1 MTGMPNLHRRALIA
15 GSLGTLG
22 LLAAGLPVQAQRSTA
37 GFENWVAAFRP
48 RALARGVSG
57 ETYDRVM
64 NGLKPDTSV
73 YAENSAQPE
82 FTEKLW
88 QYVNRRCS
96 AHRVMTGKTR
106 AKEYESLLARIEQD
120 YGVDRY
126 LMLGL
131 WGMESSFGDV
141 VANRTY
147 MRPIIPALAALAW
160 GEPRRR
166 KYWEAELLNA
176 LVIIQRGWAQPSEMV
191 GSWAGA
197 MGHTQWMP
205 EVWLNMGLDYNK
217 DGKINPFQ
225 PDDAFAGTASY
236 IAKRGKYRKGE
247 IWGCEVRLTDGFNR
261 QLADKKTKRTYAK
274 WKSLGVTRADGTDF
288 ARPGD
293 EVRLWIPE
301 RGGPAFLIGQNY
313 FAFRSYN
320 PSDAYTL
327 ALLHLGDL
335 IRGLPDLQQQFPGG
349 ERRLTL
355 AEMQELQKRL
365 SQLGYDTGGAD
376 GRVGSGTMRA
386 VRAFQTKYGISPADG
401 YPGLKVLARLRQSA

>member
-1 MTGMPNLHRRALIA
+1 MSNLTRRSWLA
-15 GSLGTLG
+15 GTLG
-22 LLAAGLPVQAQRSTA
+22 VLSFLAAGNAAQAQRSSMS
-37 GFENWVAAFRP
+37 FEHWVAAFRP
-48 RALARGVSG
+48 RALARGVS
-57 ETYDRVM
+57 EQTYDRVM
-64 NGLKPDTSV
+64 RGVKPDTSV
-73 YAENSAQPE
+73 YAQDRAQPE

-96 AHRVMTGKTR
+96 DHRVITGKAR
-106 AKEYESLLARIEQD
+106 AKEHEALLAKIEQD

-141 VANRTY
+141 VANLKY

-176 LVIIQRGWAQPSEMV
+176 LVIIQRGWAEPSEMV

-205 EVWLNMGLDYNK
+205 EVWLNMGIDYNK
-217 DGKINPFQ
+217 DGKTSPFQ
-225 PDDAFAGTASY
+225 PDDALAGTAAY
-236 IAKRGKYRKGE
+236 IAKRGRYRRGE
-247 IWGCEVRLTDGFNR
+247 IWGCEVRLPDGFNR
-261 QLADKKTKRTYAK
+261 QL
-274 WKSLGVTRADGTDF
+274 GVGRIEGA
-288 ARPGD
+288 ASPRSGD
-293 EVRLWIPE
+293 EMRLWLPE

-327 ALLHLGDL
+327 ALLHLRDL
-335 IRGLPDLQQQFPGG
+335 IRGLPDFQQQFPGG

-355 AEMQELQKRL
+355 AELQEIQQRL
-365 SQLGYDTGGAD
+365 TALGYDTQGSD
-376 GRVGSGTMRA
+376 GRVGPDTMKA
-386 VRAFQTKYGISPADG
+386 VRAFQQKVGITPADG
-401 YPGLKVLARLRQSA
+401 N

>member
-1 MTGMPNLHRRALIA
+1 MSNLTRRSWLA
-15 GSLGTLG
+15 GTLG
-22 LLAAGLPVQAQRSTA
+22 ALSFLAAGKSAQAQSSSMN
-37 GFENWVAAFRP
+37 FEQWVAAFRP
-48 RALARGVSG
+48 RALARGVS
-57 ETYDRVM
+57 EQTYDRVM
-64 NGLKPDTSV
+64 RGVKPDTSV
-73 YAENSAQPE
+73 YAQDKAQPE

-96 AHRVMTGKTR
+96 DHRVITGKAR
-106 AKEYESLLARIEQD
+106 AKEHEALLAKLEQD

-141 VANRTY
+141 VANPRY

-166 KYWEAELLNA
+166 KYWETELLNA
-176 LVIIQRGWAQPSEMV
+176 LVIIQRGWAEPSEMV

-205 EVWLNMGLDYNK
+205 EVWLNMGIDHDK
-217 DGKINPFQ
+217 DGRTTPFQ
-225 PDDAFAGTASY
+225 LGDALAGTAAY
-236 IAKRGKYRKGE
+236 VAKRGRYRRGE
-247 IWGCEVRLTDGFNR
+247 IWGCEVRLPDGFNR
-261 QLADKKTKRTYAK
+261 QLADKKTKRSYGN
-274 WKSLGVTRADGTDF
+274 WQQLGVARVDG
-288 ARPGD
+288 AASPKSGD
-293 EVRLWIPE
+293 EMRLWIPE

-320 PSDAYTL
+320 PSDSYTL

-335 IRGLPDLQQQFPGG
+335 IRGLPDFQQQFPGG

-355 AEMQELQKRL
+355 AELQEIQQRL
-365 SQLGYDTGGAD
+365 TALGYDTQGSD
-376 GRVGSGTMRA
+376 GRVGPDTMKA
-386 VRAFQTKYGISPADG
+386 VRAFQQKTGITPADG
-401 YPGLKVLARLRQSA
+401 YPGLKVLARVRQGG

>member
-64 NGLKPDTSV
+64 KGLKPDTSV

-88 QYVNRRCS
+88 QYINRRCS
-96 AHRVMTGKTR
+96 AHRVTTGQTR
-106 AKEYESLLARIEQD
+106 AKEYASLFAKVEQD

-126 LMLGL
+126 YMLGL
-131 WGMESSFGDV
+131 WGMESSFGDLV
-141 VANRTY
+141 TNLKF
-147 MRPIIPALAALAW
+147 MRPVIPALAALAW

-217 DGKINPFQ
+217 DGKINAFQ
-225 PDDAFAGTASY
+225 VEDALASTAAY
-236 IAKRGKYRKGE
+236 ILKRGKYRKGE
-247 IWGCEVRLTDGFNR
+247 IWGCEVKLPDGFNR

-320 PSDAYTL
+320 PADSYTL

-335 IRGLPDLQQQFPGG
+335 IRGLPDFQQQFPGG

-355 AEMQELQKRL
+355 AELQEIQNRL
-365 SQLGYDTGGAD
+365 TKLGHDTGGTD
-376 GRVGSGTMRA
+376 GRVGPDTMRA
-386 VRAFQTKYGISPADG
+386 VRTFQTKYGISPADG

>member
-1 MTGMPNLHRRALIA
+1 MSNLTRRSWLA
-15 GSLGTLG
+15 GTLG
-22 LLAAGLPVQAQRSTA
+22 ALSFFAAGSAARAQRSSTS
-37 GFENWVAAFRP
+37 FDHWVAAFRA

-57 ETYDRVM
+57 DTYDRVM
-64 NGLKPDTSV
+64 KGLKPDTTV
-73 YAENSAQPE
+73 YQENSAQPE

-88 QYVNRRCS
+88 QYINRRCS
-96 AHRVMTGKTR
+96 AHRVMTGKAR
-106 AKEYESLLARIEQD
+106 AREYEALLAKIEQD

-166 KYWEAELLNA
+166 RYWEQELLNA
-176 LVIIQRGWAQPSEMV
+176 LVIIQRGWAEPSEMI

-205 EVWLNMGLDYNK
+205 EVWLNMGIDYNK
-217 DGKINPFQ
+217 DGKVTPFQ
-225 PDDAFAGTASY
+225 ADDALAGTASY
-236 IAKRGKYRKGE
+236 VAKRGKYRRGE
-247 IWGCEVRLTDGFNR
+247 IWGCEVRLADGFNR
-261 QLADKKTKRTYAK
+261 QLADKKTRRTYAK
-274 WKSLGVTRADGTDF
+274 WKDLGVTRADNAAF

-327 ALLHLGDL
+327 ALVHLGDL
-335 IRGLPDLQQQFPGG
+335 IRGLPDFQQQFPGG
-349 ERRLTL
+349 ERRPTL
-355 AEMQELQKRL
+355 EEVQELQTRL
-365 SQLGYDTGGAD
+365 TTLGYDTGGVD
-376 GRVGSGTMRA
+376 GRLGSGTLKA
-386 VRAFQTKYGISPADG
+386 VRAFQQKMGISPADG
-401 YPGLKVLARLRQSA
+401 YPGLKVLARARQSA